1 LTVICHAWQNAA
13 ISDATTLQEQRTAAT
28 REYIL
33 DKAFELLVSHP
44 DQPFSHEAIA
54 ARARVGARTVY
65 RYFPSQ
71 SDLYE
76 ELWGRVRKEVG
87 TIFPSS
93 EDQILPQIPI
103 LFGGFDR
110 HEKVVTAVL
119 ESSAG
124 HRVRERRAPEGRAA
138 FSKALKNLTAG
149 IAPAEKRRVVA
160 VFLAIYSAPFWELLR
175 KRGGLSG
182 AEAIAAAEWA
192 MRMLIRGLRE
202 RSHTTSKEKLED
214 KNDNA

>member
-1 LTVICHAWQNAA
+1 MKRPATLREKRAA
-13 ISDATTLQEQRTAAT
+13 AAG
-28 REYIL
+28 EHIL
-33 DKAFELLVSHP
+33 DEAYELLVNQP
-44 DQPFSHEAIA
+44 NRPFSHEAIA
-54 ARARVGARTVY
+54 ARAGVGARTVY

-76 ELWGRVRKEVG
+76 ELWVRVRKQAG

-110 HEKVVTAVL
+110 NERVITAVL

-124 HRVRERRAPEGRAA
+124 HRVRERGAPEGRAA

-149 IAPAEKRRVVA
+149 MSAAKKKQVVA

-182 AEAIAAAEWA
+182 PDAVAAAEWA
-192 MRMLIRGLRE
+192 MSTLITDLRE
-202 RSHTTSKEKLED
+202 RSTQARRRNQEN
-214 KNDNA
+214 KNDNAQS